1 MYGASAEGPVNYRGN
16 GPNVALLTVTG
27 DGGAPPGGYPRRM
40 PELVE
45 VERYRTLAER
55 AVGRPIAS
63 VDSPDPWFLKGA
75 ATAEVLSGL
84 LVGSCFTA
92 ARRIGKLLLLDVD
105 VGDGVDVPD
114 PSHQADGDGSDA
126 GPVLGIRF
134 GMTGTLLVDD
144 DDAVGQL
151 LYSSTRRDPAWDR
164 FAVRFTDGGRM
175 VVHDPRRLGGVS
187 VDPDVSGLGPDAAS
201 VGVAGLTGALRGSSA
216 PLKARLLDQSR
227 IAGIG
232 NLIADEVLWRAGL
245 SPERP
250 ASSLSPTELR
260 RLHRHLVATVGDLSD
275 RGGSHLGDLM
285 AERHPG
291 GVCPK
296 DGAPL
301 TRTTVGGRTTWWCP
315 THQVA
320 AP

>member
-1 MYGASAEGPVNYRGN
+1 
-16 GPNVALLTVTG
+16 
-27 DGGAPPGGYPRRM
+27 M

-45 VERYRTLAER
+45 VECYRVLAEHALER
-55 AVGRPIAS
+55 SIVT

-75 ATAEVLSGL
+75 TTPLLLSDV
-84 LVGSCFTA
+84 LVGSQITG

-105 VGDGVDVPD
+105 D
-114 PSHQADGDGSDA
+114 
-126 GPVLGIRF
+126 GPVVGVRF
-134 GMTGTLLVDD
+134 GMTGSLVVDGV
-144 DDAVGQL
+144 DAVGQL

-164 FAVRFTDGGRM
+164 WAVTFAGGGRM

-187 VDPDVSGLGPDAAS
+187 LDPDVTGLGPDAATI
-201 VGVAGLTGALRGSSA
+201 GPVALGAALAGSTA

-245 SPERP
+245 SPIRL
-250 ASSLSPTELR
+250 SGSLSTVEAK
-260 RLHRHLVATVGDLSD
+260 RLHRQLRRTLTDLTE

-285 AERHPG
+285 PERHPG

-296 DGAPL
+296 DGNSL
-301 TRTTVGGRTTWWCP
+301 VRSTVGGRTSWWCP
-315 THQVA
+315 THQA
-320 AP
+320 T